1 MEENK
6 DRNTGG
12 ASDTPKDTGRTFN
25 LPTSPSMARSEKDNA
40 DAQRIADE
48 TLVFRR
54 EPVNRNTSAHPA
66 QSSMQHTAEIR
77 GGAVIRPLKKTPNT
91 KVGPAIP
98 VNRTAQPAGT
108 QNQPSNQPRQS
119 SQGSGSQRNVN
130 GSVSANGNRGN
141 AHTAQANVQRQSAAA
156 PQKPHVSPQS
166 ASQTNRRN
174 QYSAQNS
181 PKPTVQPAVTRKRTE
196 NDDYLIDE
204 ATFSR
209 PIKKVKAES
218 AFADNATSA
227 IMSLVKAVVY
237 IIAIIAV
244 SVGLSVIVINTANDV
259 FKFVVDDKVVTVEIP
274 EYATVQEVTDALYD
288 AGAIKYKWA
297 FELWTN
303 LKDPEAEFVPGVYEM
318 STTLNYDYLRA
329 TFKKSTKRT
338 EVRVTIIEGSTV
350 DEIIDLLVEK
360 GIGTREAFVDVI
372 NNYDF
377 DYRFLDELTVS
388 EDRIWR
394 LEGYLFPD
402 TYNFYLDNDK
412 DTNNSEVVAIKKL
425 LDNFNRKFA
434 DEYYA
439 RCTDLGL
446 TVDQAIILASM
457 IEKETRYASE
467 LGDVSS
473 VFHNRL
479 KYASSFPYLN
489 SDATIMYAIA
499 HDTGSRLDT
508 MTGEDTSYDTPY
520 NTYKYKGLPPGPIAN
535 PGLNAIKYALY
546 PNNTGYFYFVSDS
559 NGKTLFAKTEAEHI
573 KNINTV
579 RGS

>member
-6 DRNTGG
+6 SKNTGT
-12 ASDTPKDTGRTFN
+12 ASDTPKDPGRTFN
-25 LPTSPSMARSEKDNA
+25 LPTSPSMARQEKENA
-40 DAQRIADE
+40 EAQRIADE

-54 EPVNRNTSAHPA
+54 EPVKKSSPTRPA
-66 QSSMQHTAEIR
+66 QGSLQHTAEIR
-77 GGAVIRPLKKTPNT
+77 GGAVIRPLKKTQNS
-91 KVGPAIP
+91 KVAPAIP
-98 VNRTAQPAGT
+98 VQRPAQAPAVQGKPVNQT
-108 QNQPSNQPRQS
+108 RQPSQVRSPA
-119 SQGSGSQRNVN
+119 
-130 GSVSANGNRGN
+130 VSASSTAKKSN
-141 AHTAQANVQRQSAAA
+141 AQTVQPVKPQQSGVYSAYASARPDSRQSAGE
-156 PQKPHVSPQS
+156 K
-166 ASQTNRRN
+166 T
-174 QYSAQNS
+174 
-181 PKPTVQPAVTRKRTE
+181 TVQPAVTRKRTE

-209 PIKKVKAES
+209 PIKKVKPES
-218 AFADNATSA
+218 AFADSATSA
-227 IMSLVKAVVY
+227 VMSLVKAVVY

-244 SVGLSVIVINTANDV
+244 SIGLSVIVINTANDV
-259 FKFVVDDKVVTVEIP
+259 FKFVVDDKIVTVEIP
-274 EYATVQEVTDALYD
+274 EYATVQDVTDILYD

-303 LKDPEAEFVPGVYEM
+303 LKDPEAEFVPGVYEV

-329 TFKKSTKRT
+329 SFKKSTKRT
-338 EVRVTIIEGSTV
+338 EVRVTIVEGSTV

-360 GIGTREAFVDVI
+360 GIGTREALIDVI

-402 TYNFYLDNDK
+402 TYNFYLDTDK

-446 TVDQAIILASM
+446 TVDQAIILASI

-508 MTGEDTSYDTPY
+508 MTGDDTSYDTPY

-535 PGLNAIKYALY
+535 PGLNSIKYALY

-559 NGKTLFAKTEAEHI
+559 NGKTLFAKTEAEHL
-573 KNINTV
+573 KNVAAV